1 MARDPKYGVTLN
13 GWERLL
19 AAYTANAGDFPQ
31 LETYRAQLAEMLG
44 QLRVAAAQQAALAAS
59 KQEESKRLRKL
70 LVDGRKLAT
79 FLRNGARRRYGDD
92 SEKLVEFGLL
102 PFRSRRR
109 PPEEQPTE
117 KPPEAN
123 PPDTSPPAP
132 AKTKP

>member
-1 MARDPKYGVTLN
+1 MARDLKYGVTLH

-19 AAYTANAGDFPQ
+19 AAFEANAGDFPQ
-31 LETYRAQLAEMLG
+31 LETYRVQLAEMLG
-44 QLRVAAAQQAALAAS
+44 QLRVAATQQAALAAS

-79 FLRNGARRRYGDD
+79 FMRNGARRRYGDD

-102 PFRSRRR
+102 PFRGRRR
-109 PPEEQPTE
+109 SPEDQPPL
-117 KPPEAN
+117 KPPEVK

-132 AKTKP
+132 TETKS